1 MGTHSPLPWK
11 VLEGWVVM
19 IAGFNLWGSWDGRG
33 DKAVNFAW
41 KAIKI
46 MNPAGAVWPC
56 CADVSFAM

>member
-1 MGTHSPLPWK
+1 M
-11 VLEGWVVM
+11 M